1 MQSIAVKISSPKPL
15 LYRGFFFARS
25 GFVCSHAARD
35 GAAGDSTLAS
45 PFSFSQWTACE
56 LSLSVQG
63 NSLSGDHLLFR
74 RQKVLLQR
82 AADPGSFGQLSRM
95 GVLLLLE
102 MLLRSGYVTRIRLGR
117 SSTGVDTP
125 TRGSRHGD
133 TAGYVLDRVWVR
145 PDPNQP
151 DFLLN
156 RRFLFTRLYPP
167 TVDFPY
173 LDDFHGS
180 TVRQWRATATATSGG
195 VRRQPATDSM
205 ARKGKTVSQ
214 SQPTSC
220 GSGGSGSAASIAQ
233 PLCLRLSC
241 LCLSSYHF

>member
-102 MLLRSGYVTRIRLGR
+102 MLLRSVTCRLCHTDTAGKVKYR
-117 SSTGVDTP
+117 RRHADTGIP
-125 TRGSRHGD
+125 TRGHRRIRFGSGLGQTRSKPTRFSFKPSFSLYATLPSDSRLSLPRRLPRQHSSAMAGD
-133 TAGYVLDRVWVR
+133 GDGDIWWRPAAAGDRQYGEERKNSVSVSTYKLWFWRFWISCVYCTATLFET
-145 PDPNQP
+145 
-151 DFLLN
+151 FLLM
-156 RRFLFTRLYPP
+156 
-167 TVDFPY
+167 
-173 LDDFHGS
+173 S
-180 TVRQWRATATATSGG
+180 
-195 VRRQPATDSM
+195 
-205 ARKGKTVSQ
+205 
-214 SQPTSC
+214 
-220 GSGGSGSAASIAQ
+220 
-233 PLCLRLSC
+233 
-241 LCLSSYHF
+241 